1 MAITT
6 GQKQALMEN
15 LQLEITERARKL
27 RAQYNVQAQGLKTRI
42 EIRVNRIPISM
53 RKKNIGDLFE
63 KHNNTG
69 AQAAR
74 SEVGPPVPAKNTPKN
89 THKKIPVEESESGP
103 STQVTAPSRTTKRNS
118 DEASLDKE
126 NNIDNPK
133 KRQKAVPNLP
143 ERTTSRVNMDPK
155 QILSPRSA
163 NSRTLP
169 ASPIKPAPPV
179 KSTTE
184 SRPPT
189 RAGRKVA
196 PHTNPAGAATSRAR
210 SNTATS
216 GPKTTR
222 GRNVSNTSTE
232 TVVKKAPAA
241 RLKNAAPAPAPAQP
255 IQPAST
261 AVGRVLRKRG

>member
-1 MAITT
+1 MAITL

-27 RAQYNVQAQGLKTRI
+27 RAQYNVQSQGLKTRI

-53 RKKNIGDLFE
+53 RKKSIGDLFD

-69 AQAAR
+69 TQVAR
-74 SEVGPPVPAKNTPKN
+74 NEVGPPVPPKN
-89 THKKIPVEESESGP
+89 TQKKIPVEESESGP
-103 STQVTAPSRTTKRNS
+103 STQVAPSRAIKRNS
-118 DEASLDKE
+118 AEACLDKE

-133 KRQKAVPNLP
+133 KRQKAAPILP
-143 ERTTSRVNMDPK
+143 ERTTSRVNINPK

-169 ASPIKPAPPV
+169 ASPIKSASPAKPTV
-179 KSTTE
+179 D

-189 RAGRKVA
+189 RTGRKIA
-196 PHTNPAGAATSRAR
+196 PHTNPAGAAAGRGKTAA
-210 SNTATS
+210 ATS

-232 TVVKKAPAA
+232 TVIVKKAPAA
-241 RLKNAAPAPAPAQP
+241 KLKKAALAAPVST
-255 IQPAST
+255 QPAST